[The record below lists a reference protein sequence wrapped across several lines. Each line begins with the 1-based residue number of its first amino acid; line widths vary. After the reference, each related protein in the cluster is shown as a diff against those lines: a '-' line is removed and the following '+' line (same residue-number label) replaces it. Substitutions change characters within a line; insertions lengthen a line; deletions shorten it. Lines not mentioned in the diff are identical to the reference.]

1 MGETISPIKNRPLM
15 LFVIATPIGNL
26 QDISMRA
33 LETLGTVSLIAAE
46 DTRHTRRLLDHYHI
60 TTPLVSFHQHSRSPK
75 VEQLVAQM
83 KTGKDIALVT
93 DAGTPGIA
101 DPGGVLVEASHRAG
115 IKVIP
120 IPGAS
125 AITTL
130 LSASGIP
137 ADSFL
142 FLGFPPKKKGR
153 ASLWQEMKT
162 IAVPIVLFESPNRV
176 VKTLTEIREALG
188 EREVIIGR
196 ELTKLHEEILR
207 LPIGDAIERFSKQTP
222 KGEFVIVIS

>member
-1 MGETISPIKNRPLM
+1 M
-15 LFVIATPIGNL
+15 LFVVATPIGNL
-26 QDISMRA
+26 QDISLRA
-33 LETLGTVSLIAAE
+33 LETLRDVEVIAAE
-46 DTRHTRRLLDHYHI
+46 HT
-60 TTPLVSFHQHSRSPK
+60 RSPK
-75 VEQLVAQM
+75 TEQLVAQLVA
-83 KTGKDIALVT
+83 GKRIALVT

-101 DPGGVLVEASHRAG
+101 DPGSGLVQAARQAGV
-115 IKVIP
+115 KVVP

-125 AITTL
+125 AVTTR
-130 LSASGIP
+130 LSAAGIS

-142 FLGFPPKKKGR
+142 FLGFLPKKKGR

-162 IAVPIVLFESPNRV
+162 VAVPIVLFESPNRV
-176 VKTLTEIREALG
+176 VKTLNEIRAALG

-207 LPIGDAIERFSKQTP
+207 LPVSIAIEQFSQQNP